1 MTSSWED
8 QLGGMS
14 LEEQATAGGRRRS
27 SWVWKDRGW
36 GSMAAAEG
44 VDGPGQAMAVGL
56 ESGGDSECIGQNLE
70 VG

>member
-1 MTSSWED
+1 MEDRVTRSWED
-8 QLGGMS
+8 QLGGMN

-44 VDGPGQAMAVGL
+44 VDGPG
-56 ESGGDSECIGQNLE
+56 
-70 VG
+70 